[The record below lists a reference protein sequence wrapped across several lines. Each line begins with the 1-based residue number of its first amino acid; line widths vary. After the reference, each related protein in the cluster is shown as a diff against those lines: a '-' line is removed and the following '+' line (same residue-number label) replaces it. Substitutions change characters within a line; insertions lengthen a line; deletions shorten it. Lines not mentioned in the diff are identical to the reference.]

1 MLINSKHFG
10 EIEIEEEKILNFVD
24 GIPGLNNLTEYVII
38 DNEDADIPFK
48 WLQSVED
55 EDVTFVILN
64 PFIFKPDYDFEIN
77 ESTIAKLEIEDEK
90 DIIVYSIVVVPEDI
104 TKMTTNLA
112 APIII
117 NSTNKKAKQVILEGD
132 KYSIKHYI
140 LDELNNNS
148 TKNSGNDIYEEKVE
162 EAL

>member
-10 EIEIEEEKILNFVD
+10 EIEIEKEKILKFVD
-24 GIPGLNNLTEYVII
+24 GIPGLNNLTEYVIL

-64 PFIFKPDYDFEIN
+64 PFIFKPDYDFVIN
-77 ESTIAKLEIEDEK
+77 DSTITRLEIENEK

-104 TKMTTNLA
+104 TKMTANLA

-117 NSTNKKAKQVILEGD
+117 NSMNKKAKQVILEGD

-140 LDELNNNS
+140 MDELNNNS

>member
-10 EIEIEEEKILNFVD
+10 EIEIEKEKILKFVD

-38 DNEDADIPFK
+38 DNEDADIQFK

-64 PFIFKPDYDFEIN
+64 PFIFKPDYDFVIN
-77 ESTIAKLEIEDEK
+77 DSIITKLEIENEK
-90 DIIVYSIVVVPEDI
+90 DILVYSIVVVPEDI
-104 TKMTTNLA
+104 TKMTANLA

-117 NSTNKKAKQVILEGD
+117 NSMNKKAKQVILEGD

-140 LDELNNNS
+140 MDELNNNS